1 MGNPEWEI
9 IPDDV
14 LVPRRTARR
23 HRVVASDVQVFGR
36 QRRTNAADIR
46 PGDARG
52 ARTAVSAAEAGPSK
66 KRAHAPSVIHAR
78 GEARARAVRDVS
90 CDAPTAAKAGADEPP
105 AHPAARSG
113 VSSEAKKTT
122 SAFSE
127 MPRRVCLR
135 RETPHLEREREP
147 ISHGALA
154 AMDEGM
160 ARAHKANRKRARD
173 AQTLL
178 RRAVAVRD
186 VKFFNRLIR
195 DFGNDKQL
203 GFAEEAFKRVREC
216 DGLER
221 NVYSH
226 TNMLNA
232 CVRVGELEKARRVW
246 ENMLA
251 ENVEPNEVTYTVFVK
266 GLAQSGCL
274 DEAME
279 LIETLCAEGSTVAP
293 NVRTFST
300 LLRNCVRH
308 ADGVNADRCFEAM
321 RGAGVAP
328 DAASF
333 EYLVKTK
340 CAAFDARG
348 AWAAHAE
355 MEREYLDATPQAL
368 AALATVSSITGDVAS
383 AEKACVMAK
392 AAIEAN
398 GAGVVAPSGPDGA
411 RGDSLFSSR
420 MDDDEDRAEI
430 DDAPGPGDF
439 SPTARTSS
447 FGDQNRSDDGTVSE
461 SVRAFLRLR
470 NSDAA
475 RQVADVEAFLA
486 RGDAFVAAVA
496 ADVRAGH
503 ASASSPVK
511 VVEGE
516 GPVLDFRKLFGGG
529 AGSAKERPPRPV
541 KLEVCS
547 GMGDWVVSRAA
558 ADARSANWLAI
569 EMRRNR
575 VRMTWAKGVRARLDN
590 LALLRGMAHEML
602 SSRVPEDSLSEIYVN
617 YPDPPEWVGSTQ
629 CLVDAAFLLEAHRA
643 LARGGGVLTLVTD
656 DAGYAMRMCRE
667 LSRRPDLFAPAAED
681 GKPFVSGVPEG
692 YGGSY
697 FDEMWKNG
705 RQTDRYYMRYR
716 AEK

>member
-52 ARTAVSAAEAGPSK
+52 ARTAVSADEAGPSK
-66 KRAHAPSVIHAR
+66 KRAHAPSVFHAR
-78 GEARARAVRDVS
+78 GEARARAGRDVS

-127 MPRRVCLR
+127 TPQRVCLH

-246 ENMLA
+246 
-251 ENVEPNEVTYTVFVK
+251 
-266 GLAQSGCL
+266 
-274 DEAME
+274 
-279 LIETLCAEGSTVAP
+279 
-293 NVRTFST
+293 
-300 LLRNCVRH
+300 
-308 ADGVNADRCFEAM
+308 
-321 RGAGVAP
+321 
-328 DAASF
+328 
-333 EYLVKTK
+333 KTCSPK
-340 CAAFDARG
+340 
-348 AWAAHAE
+348 
-355 MEREYLDATPQAL
+355 T
-368 AALATVSSITGDVAS
+368 S
-383 AEKACVMAK
+383 
-392 AAIEAN
+392 
-398 GAGVVAPSGPDGA
+398 
-411 RGDSLFSSR
+411 
-420 MDDDEDRAEI
+420 
-430 DDAPGPGDF
+430 
-439 SPTARTSS
+439 SPTR
-447 FGDQNRSDDGTVSE
+447 
-461 SVRAFLRLR
+461 
-470 NSDAA
+470 
-475 RQVADVEAFLA
+475 
-486 RGDAFVAAVA
+486 
-496 ADVRAGH
+496 
-503 ASASSPVK
+503 
-511 VVEGE
+511 
-516 GPVLDFRKLFGGG
+516 
-529 AGSAKERPPRPV
+529 
-541 KLEVCS
+541 
-547 GMGDWVVSRAA
+547 
-558 ADARSANWLAI
+558 
-569 EMRRNR
+569 
-575 VRMTWAKGVRARLDN
+575 
-590 LALLRGMAHEML
+590 
-602 SSRVPEDSLSEIYVN
+602 
-617 YPDPPEWVGSTQ
+617 
-629 CLVDAAFLLEAHRA
+629 
-643 LARGGGVLTLVTD
+643 
-656 DAGYAMRMCRE
+656 
-667 LSRRPDLFAPAAED
+667 
-681 GKPFVSGVPEG
+681 
-692 YGGSY
+692 
-697 FDEMWKNG
+697 
-705 RQTDRYYMRYR
+705 
-716 AEK
+716 